1 LEGNIN
7 DFGAEKISQK
17 KDLMDTIFILRDDEI
32 LINCYR
38 RPGWFAGDVLGSMRV
53 PSHCSIAKVE
63 SHIHWTDK
71 FDGIISGG
79 FMNNTPQ

>member
-1 LEGNIN
+1 LEGNLN

-17 KDLMDTIFILRDDEI
+17 KEIIQKKDLADTIFILRDDEI

-53 PSHCSIAKVE
+53 P
-63 SHIHWTDK
+63 
-71 FDGIISGG
+71 
-79 FMNNTPQ
+79 